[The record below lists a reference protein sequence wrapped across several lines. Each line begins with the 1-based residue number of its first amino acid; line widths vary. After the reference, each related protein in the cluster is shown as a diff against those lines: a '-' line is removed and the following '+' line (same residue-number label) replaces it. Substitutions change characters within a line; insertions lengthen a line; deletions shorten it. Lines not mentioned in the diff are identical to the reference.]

1 MFGISPDEN
10 FDFFAGKLLEQMCF
24 GEHQLVLHFDDPAVD
39 LTVVPNAPKIMCI
52 VEADI
57 EIITRLRGRRRA
69 EDARSLAGDL
79 VDFLGKRIIETSFTP
94 RALSLVFDNEYTL
107 VLHDSEERYESF
119 NIRYGD
125 RVIVV

>member
-10 FDFFAGKLLEQMCF
+10 FDFLNGKLLEQMCF
-24 GEHQLVLHFDDPAVD
+24 GEHQVVLHFDDPAVD
-39 LTVVPNAPKIMCI
+39 PTVVPDAPKIMCV

-57 EIITRLRGRRRA
+57 EIITRMRGRMLA

-79 VDFLGKRIIETSFTP
+79 VNLLGKRIAGISFTH
-94 RALSLVFDNEYTL
+94 RSLSLTFDNEYTL

-119 NIRYGD
+119 NIQYGD

>member
-10 FDFFAGKLLEQMCF
+10 FDFLVGKLLQQMCF
-24 GEHQLVLHFDDPAVD
+24 GENEIVLHFDDPEVD
-39 LTVVPNAPKIMCI
+39 LVEFPNAPKIMCI

-57 EIITRLRGRRRA
+57 EIVTRLRGRRRA

-79 VDFLGKRIIETSFTP
+79 VDLLGKRIIGTSFAH
-94 RALSLVFDNEYTL
+94 RSLSLVFDNEYTL
-107 VLHDSEERYESF
+107 VLHDSEEHYESF